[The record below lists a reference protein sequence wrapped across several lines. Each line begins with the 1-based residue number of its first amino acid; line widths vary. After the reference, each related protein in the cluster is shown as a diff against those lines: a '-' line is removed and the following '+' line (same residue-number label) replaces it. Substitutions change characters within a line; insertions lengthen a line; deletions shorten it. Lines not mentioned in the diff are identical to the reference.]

1 MKKITISQRIII
13 LSGVLMATIGF
24 LTFSSYSSL
33 NDILIKYNKIIDQ
46 NFYKQEI
53 AQEMF
58 IQAKEARVNALFSA
72 TQGVPEEM
80 KKEAIQN
87 VDKSVEEMTE
97 LISSYEMVPME
108 DEEKKIFQNV
118 NENWNSYLAI
128 LNKIKNYHLENRNDP
143 SLLTK
148 IVHDECPK
156 MAENLKNSF
165 EELNLYH
172 GSSIIKYKKE
182 IQDFSADK
190 NQFIF
195 ILGISSVVFGL
206 IVSIFISFSTKKL
219 LALIVERVSNVTNKL
234 NSESD
239 NLSSSSQQLA
249 SAAQQQASST
259 EEISSSLEEISGMV
273 GSTIKQASDSVK
285 LSQEITKLVTQGNE
299 AVDVLDKSVLEIAE
313 ANKKVEKLVYLIE
326 EIGQKTEI
334 IDEIVFQTRLLS
346 FNASVEAERAGEH
359 GRGFAVVAQE
369 VGNLA
374 QMSGKSANEISEIVK
389 RSIREAQEVV
399 ALNKSKVNSGVE
411 SSKQASEKLKAIYG
425 VTRDINEAV
434 NEVLKASEEQNS
446 GIKQINNSIQL
457 ISHSTQENAT
467 MAEEFFS
474 GSKQLTDQSKML
486 SSSVSDLIEF
496 VFGKSH
502 ENKSSPLVEK
512 NQVLKFPTKKE
523 ENRNIFTKQKKAV
536 GENFHQEDEDHWDKL

>member
-118 NENWNSYLAI
+118 SDNWNSYLAI

-143 SLLTK
+143 ALLTK

-172 GSSIIKYKKE
+172 GSNIIKYKKE

-206 IVSIFISFSTKKL
+206 IVSFFISFSTKKL

-486 SSSVSDLIEF
+486 SSSVSDLIQF
-496 VFGKSH
+496 VFGKSD
-502 ENKSSPLVEK
+502 ENKSSSVEEK
-512 NQVLKFPTKKE
+512 NQILKFPTQKE
-523 ENRNIFTKQKKAV
+523 EKRNIFTKQKKVV